1 MTPRVGGDDGG
12 AASAPGLRTGVG
24 VPPGAAPTQPGRL
37 SIPLSVPHLTG
48 DELPAL
54 RRAVEANW
62 IAPVGPE
69 VDAFEEEF
77 AHTVGGG
84 HALATTSGTAA
95 LHLALRVLGVE
106 AGDEVLVS
114 TLTFCASVNPALYL
128 GATPVFVDAE
138 HRSWNLDPALL
149 AGELDRRGR
158 EGRLP
163 AAVVV
168 VHLFGQMAEM
178 DPILERCRRWGVP
191 VVEDAAEALGA
202 RLGREDG
209 EGPWA
214 GTVGDVG
221 IFSFDGSK
229 LLTTSMGG
237 MLVSPRKELVDH
249 ARKLARQARE
259 PVPHYEHEEMGYNYR
274 MSNLLAAFGRAQLPA
289 LHSRVAQRRAVFQ
302 GYQAA
307 LEGLPG
313 IRFQP
318 QAPWGVHARWL
329 TAIQVD
335 PERSGTTAERLRER
349 LLAQGVESRP
359 VWKPMHRQPICRR
372 LGFPVL
378 GGAVA
383 DELFERGL
391 CLPSSS
397 SLSPEEVEWIS
408 GIIRRGVEGD

>member
-1 MTPRVGGDDGG
+1 MSRFP
-12 AASAPGLRTGVG
+12 
-24 VPPGAAPTQPGRL
+24 
-37 SIPLSVPHLTG
+37 IPLSAPHLTG

-54 RRAVEANW
+54 RRAIESNW

-69 VDAFEEEF
+69 VDAFEAEF
-77 AHTVGGG
+77 AEAVGGG

-95 LHLALRVLGVE
+95 LHLALRVLGVA

-114 TLTFCASVNPALYL
+114 TLTFCASVNPVLYL

-138 HRSWNLDPALL
+138 RRSWNMDPALL
-149 AGELDRRGR
+149 AQELDRRG
-158 EGRLP
+158 GNGQLP
-163 AAVVV
+163 AAVIV

-178 DPILERCRRWGVP
+178 DPILERCRHWGVP

-202 RLGREDG
+202 RYGSAG
-209 EGPWA
+209 GPVRWA
-214 GTVGDVG
+214 GTMGDVG

-237 MLVSPRKELVDH
+237 MLVSPRRERVAL

-259 PVPHYEHEEMGYNYR
+259 PAAHYEHEEMGYNYR

-289 LHSRVAQRRAVFQ
+289 LDQRVAQRRAVFDAYRE
-302 GYQAA
+302 G
-307 LEGLPG
+307 LTGLPG
-313 IRFQP
+313 IHFQP
-318 QAPWGVHARWL
+318 EASWGLHTRWL

-335 PERSGTTAERLRER
+335 PERSGTTRERLRTR
-349 LLAQGVESRP
+349 LLSQGVESRP
-359 VWKPMHRQPICRR
+359 VWKPMHQQPVYRR
-372 LGFPVL
+372 LGFAAL

-383 DELFERGL
+383 DELFEEGL

-397 SLSPEEVEWIS
+397 SLSPEDVQGICA
-408 GIIRRGVEGD
+408 IIRQEVTGD